1 MTMNSADTAN
11 QSNHTGEADEA
22 ASIPTYSE
30 AFPPLAN
37 GESSESS
44 KASGEW
50 TTPKIQ
56 RIKSS
61 VVTQIFNIPMQE
73 RAFKKSDFGKDQ
85 MKVCMDIMNRTE
97 TQIEISTCRD
107 GSLSLLVTGKSENVL
122 KARREVYSR
131 LQTKVKIEMDIP
143 KDHHR
148 FILGK
153 GGARLKKLELDTA
166 TKINIPRADDTSNTI
181 TVSGAQE
188 GINKASHEIQLISD
202 EQSKSDM
209 QRLDIEKMYHPF
221 ICGPRNEYVNALTK
235 DYDVRIRVPPP
246 SVMADDIVVSGDRDG
261 VAVAVKQILEI
272 YNAKK
277 TKCKT
282 ISVEIAKTQHKYII
296 GPKGQTLQDILGD
309 TGVSVELPP
318 SDSLSETV
326 VLCGEPEKLGVALTM
341 VYSKANSVVI
351 REVQADAW
359 LHRYIIGKKGA
370 AIKEVTSKYPDV
382 NADFVAESNKIVI
395 TGPPGEADP
404 TQQELEKIVSELN
417 AEKGFA
423 ELHIDPKYHRNIIG
437 KGGQFINK
445 LRDECDV
452 TIQIPPDSEK
462 SSLIRIEGSAD
473 GVVEAEKQLKTM
485 GARLENERS
494 KDILIEHRFHKNII
508 GQKGDKVREIRERF
522 PEVNISFPD
531 ANLKSDAVNLRGP
544 KNEVEKCYKYLKQIS
559 DELVEKNFRLE
570 VPIFKQYH
578 KNIIGKKGSN
588 ISKIR
593 EETGT
598 QIELPTE
605 NSDNDIIS
613 IIGRKAD
620 CEKARDLIRAIE
632 KEQADIVEEY
642 VTIPSK
648 HHNSLIGAKGRL
660 IRSIIDDCGQVQI
673 HFPQGSSNNDQVHIR
688 GPAADVAKAKEQLMS
703 LAEQKELTGFTVEV
717 HCKPEL
723 HRFLIGKSGS
733 SIKKVRDETDT
744 RIIFPNTN
752 DSDRSSITIIG
763 KQEDVEKAKA
773 LLEEQ
778 ITGLENTTEIEMNI
792 EQKYHKYFVARRGKI
807 LRDIADEF
815 GGVTVSFPRIGEE
828 STIVRIKGPSECVE
842 GAKAKLEELVDDQ
855 ENQVTIECIIDEK
868 YHRTVIG
875 QKGKNVQ
882 GITSTYNVQIK
893 FPDRGNQKENG
904 VAQNGEA
911 VENGV
916 AEEEEPAEV
925 NRNLILISGHKDK
938 CQEAKE
944 ALEMFIPI
952 TAEVEVP
959 YKYHRF
965 IIGQKGAEVRKL
977 MNECDVNI
985 SIPAADLN
993 SDIIT
998 VLGVADRVEYAKE
1011 RIHEKLQELIKE
1023 DEERALRNF
1032 SIAVDIPAHY
1042 HPQIIGRRGA
1052 TVNELRK
1059 KFDVNI
1065 QLPDRDS
1072 SEQDVIRI
1080 IGYESNVESARQAV
1094 LDIVNELESHVSQ
1107 DVHIDRRVHPRL
1119 IGAKGRSI
1127 RKIMDDYRV
1136 AIRFSKDEDIVTV
1149 TGAQDKVEECI
1160 EHVLNLEEEYMQD
1173 ILEQEESRKFEMP
1186 DNREPRGR
1194 GRGKPAPAFA
1204 VRNAPWHQSVDTS
1217 NMEDFPS
1224 LGSSSA
1230 AAKPAQSAWGRRK

>member
-1 MTMNSADTAN
+1 M
-11 QSNHTGEADEA
+11 
-22 ASIPTYSE
+22 
-30 AFPPLAN
+30 
-37 GESSESS
+37 
-44 KASGEW
+44 
-50 TTPKIQ
+50 
-56 RIKSS
+56 
-61 VVTQIFNIPMQE
+61 
-73 RAFKKSDFGKDQ
+73 
-85 MKVCMDIMNRTE
+85 
-97 TQIEISTCRD
+97 
-107 GSLSLLVTGKSENVL
+107 
-122 KARREVYSR
+122 
-131 LQTKVKIEMDIP
+131 
-143 KDHHR
+143 
-148 FILGK
+148 
-153 GGARLKKLELDTA
+153 KKLELDTA
-166 TKINIPRADDTSNTI
+166 TKINIPRTDDASNTI

-202 EQSKSDM
+202 EQSKLAM
-209 QRLDIEKMYHPF
+209 ERLPIEKMYHPF
-221 ICGPRNEYVNALTK
+221 VCGPRNEIINGLTK
-235 DYDVRIRVPPP
+235 EYDVKIRVPPP
-246 SVMADDIVVSGDRDG
+246 SVMADDVVVAGDKDG
-261 VAVAVKQILEI
+261 VAVAVAKLMAI

-277 TKCKT
+277 SKCKT

-296 GPKGQTLQDILGD
+296 GPKGQTLQDILAD
-309 TGVSVELPP
+309 TGVAVELPP

-326 VLCGEPEKLGVALTM
+326 VLCGEPEKLGIALTM

-370 AIKEVTSKYPDV
+370 EIQAVTSKYPNV
-382 NADFVAESNKIVI
+382 NADFVSESNKIVI

-404 TQQELEKIVSELN
+404 TQQELEKKVAELK

-445 LRDECDV
+445 LRDECEV

-462 SSLIRIEGSAD
+462 SSLIRIEGNAD
-473 GVVEAEKQLKTM
+473 GVKEAEKQLKTM

-508 GQKGDKVREIRERF
+508 GQKGDKVKEIRERF

-531 ANLKSDAVNLRGP
+531 ANLKSDVVNLRGP
-544 KNEVEKCYKYLKQIS
+544 KNEVEKCYKYLKQIA

-578 KNIIGKKGSN
+578 KNVIGKKGGN

-593 EETGT
+593 EDTGT

-605 NSDNDIIS
+605 NSDNDIIT
-613 IIGRKAD
+613 IIGKKAD

-642 VTIPSK
+642 VTIAAK
-648 HHNSLIGAKGRL
+648 HHNSLIGAKGKL

-673 HFPQGSSNNDQVHIR
+673 HFPQGNAKSDDVHIR
-688 GPAADVAKAKEQLMS
+688 GPAADVAKAKEQLTK
-703 LAEQKELTGFTVEV
+703 LAEQKELTGHTVEV

-744 RIIFPNTN
+744 RIIFPNAN

-763 KQEDVEKAKA
+763 TQENVEKAKA

-778 ITGLENTTEIEMNI
+778 INGLENTTEIEMNI
-792 EQKYHKYFVARRGKI
+792 EQKYHKYFVARRGKV

-828 STIVRIKGPSECVE
+828 STVVRIKGPSECVQ
-842 GAKAKLEELVDDQ
+842 GAKAKMEELVDDQ
-855 ENQVTIECIIDEK
+855 ENQVTIECEIDEK

-882 GITSTYNVQIK
+882 GITSTFNVQIK
-893 FPDRGNQKENG
+893 FPDRGNPKENG
-904 VAQNGEA
+904 APVENGEA
-911 VENGV
+911 VENGA
-916 AEEEEPAEV
+916 AEPEEPV
-925 NRNLILISGHKDK
+925 NKNLILISGHKDK
-938 CQEAKE
+938 CQEAKV
-944 ALEMFIPI
+944 ALEAFIPI

-959 YKYHRF
+959 YKYHRY

-985 SIPAADLN
+985 SIPAAELN
-993 SDIIT
+993 SDIIK
-998 VLGVADRVEYAKE
+998 VLGVADNVEHAKE
-1011 RIHEKLQELIKE
+1011 RIQEKLQEFVKE

-1032 SIAVDIPAHY
+1032 TIAVDIPAHY

-1059 KFDVNI
+1059 KHDVNI
-1065 QLPDRDS
+1065 QLPDRDG
-1072 SEQDVIRI
+1072 SEQDVIKI
-1080 IGYESNVESARQAV
+1080 IGYESNVESARQAI
-1094 LDIVNELESHVSQ
+1094 LDIVGELESHVSQ

-1127 RKIMDDYRV
+1127 RKIMDDYKV

-1149 TGAQDKVEECI
+1149 TGSQDRVEECI

-1186 DNREPRGR
+1186 ETREPRGR
-1194 GRGKPAPAFA
+1194 GRGKPSAPSFA

-1224 LGSSSA
+1224 LGSSSV
-1230 AAKPAQSAWGRRK
+1230 KPAAQSAWGRRK

>member
-11 QSNHTGEADEA
+11 QSPPVAEVEEA
-22 ASIPTYSE
+22 IPTYSE
-30 AFPPLAN
+30 AFPSLPTN
-37 GESSESS
+37 GQGSESS

-56 RIKSS
+56 RIKST

-73 RAFKKSDFGKDQ
+73 RAFKKSDFGRDQ
-85 MKVCMDIMNRTE
+85 MKVCMDIMNRTD

-131 LQTKVKIEMDIP
+131 LQTKVKIDMDIP

-166 TKINIPRADDTSNTI
+166 TKINIPRTDDDSNI
-181 TVSGAQE
+181 ISISGAQE

-202 EQSKSDM
+202 EQSKLAM
-209 QRLDIEKMYHPF
+209 ERLAIEKMYHPF
-221 ICGPRNEYVNALTK
+221 ICGPRNEIVNGLTK
-235 DYDVRIRVPPP
+235 DYNVRIRVPPP
-246 SVMADDIVVSGDRDG
+246 SVMADDIVVSGEKDG
-261 VAVAVKQILEI
+261 VAVAVAKIMDI
-272 YNAKK
+272 YRAKK

-296 GPKGQTLQDILGD
+296 GPKGQTLQDILAD
-309 TGVSVELPP
+309 TGVSVELSP

-326 VLCGEPEKLGVALTM
+326 VLCGEPEKLGIALTM

-370 AIKEVTSKYPDV
+370 EIQAITSKYPNV
-382 NADFVAESNKIVI
+382 NANFVTESNKIVI

-404 TQQELEKIVSELN
+404 TQQELEKRVADLKAN
-417 AEKGFA
+417 KGFA
-423 ELHIDPKYHRNIIG
+423 EVQIDPKFHRNIIG

-445 LRDECDV
+445 LRDECEV
-452 TIQIPPDSEK
+452 TIQIPSDDQK
-462 SSLIRIEGSAD
+462 SSTIRIEGSAK
-473 GVVEAEKQLKTM
+473 GVVEAEKQLKAI
-485 GARLENERS
+485 GDRLENERS

-508 GQKGDKVREIRERF
+508 GQKGDRVKEIRERF

-531 ANLKSDAVNLRGP
+531 ANLKSDIVNLRGP

-559 DELVEKNFRLE
+559 DELVATNFRLE

-578 KNIIGKKGSN
+578 KNVIGKKGGN

-605 NSDNDIIS
+605 NSDSDIIT
-613 IIGRKAD
+613 IVGRKAD
-620 CEKARDLIRAIE
+620 CEKARTLIRAIE

-642 VTIPSK
+642 ITISAK

-673 HFPQGSSNNDQVHIR
+673 HFPQGSAKSDEVHIR
-688 GPAADVAKAKEQLMS
+688 GPAANVAKAKEQLVA
-703 LAEQKELTGFTVEV
+703 LAEQKELTGFTAEV

-733 SIKKVRDETDT
+733 SIKKVREETDT
-744 RIIFPNTN
+744 RVIFPNTN
-752 DSDRSSITIIG
+752 DEDRSSITIIG
-763 KQEDVEKAKA
+763 KQADVEKAKA

-778 ITGLENTTEIEMNI
+778 ISGLENTTEIEMNI
-792 EQKYHKYFVARRGKI
+792 DQKYHKYFVARRGKI

-815 GGVTVSFPRIGEE
+815 GGVSVSFPRIGEE

-842 GAKAKLEELVDDQ
+842 GAKAKLNELVDDQ

-893 FPDRGNQKENG
+893 FPDRGNQKEK
-904 VAQNGEA
+904 
-911 VENGV
+911 ENGV
-916 AEEEEPAEV
+916 AENGEVVENGTAEPEEPV
-925 NRNLILISGHKDK
+925 NKNLILISGHKDK
-938 CQEAKE
+938 CQEAKA
-944 ALEMFIPI
+944 ALESFIPI

-959 YKYHRF
+959 FKYHRY

-998 VLGVADRVEYAKE
+998 VLGVADKVEHAKE
-1011 RIHEKLQELIKE
+1011 RIQEKLQEFIKE

-1032 SIAVDIPAHY
+1032 TIAVDIPAHY

-1059 KFDVNI
+1059 NHDVNI

-1072 SEQDVIRI
+1072 AEQDVIKI
-1080 IGYESNVESARQAV
+1080 IGYEANVESAKQAI
-1094 LDIVNELESHVSQ
+1094 LDIVNVLDSHVSQ
-1107 DVHIDRRVHPRL
+1107 DVHIDRKVHPRL

-1127 RKIMDDYRV
+1127 KQIMNEYGV

-1160 EHVLNLEEEYMQD
+1160 EHILNLEEEYNQD
-1173 ILEQEESRKFEMP
+1173 MEEQEETRKFEVP
-1186 DNREPRGR
+1186 DHRESRGR
-1194 GRGKPAPAFA
+1194 GRGKPAAAPFA

-1224 LGSSSA
+1224 LGSSSVKA
-1230 AAKPAQSAWGRRK
+1230 PAQSAWGRRK